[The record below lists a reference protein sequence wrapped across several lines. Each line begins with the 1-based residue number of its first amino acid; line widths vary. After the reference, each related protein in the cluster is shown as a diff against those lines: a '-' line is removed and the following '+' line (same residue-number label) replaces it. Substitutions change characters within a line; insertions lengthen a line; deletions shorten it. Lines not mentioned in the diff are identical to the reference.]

1 MSMMPSIL
9 FFDVFKTAY
18 FPVIEG
24 IVREG
29 FLPIMNATPLTER
42 VREAGLPVSS
52 WGSSLPAEIGNR
64 VRTEVDR
71 ITKGVKAALAEETAH
86 GAFVSP
92 YGAFLP
98 RAGAGLFGQV
108 FAMAA
113 NQVAAV
119 EIFEAVIRQY
129 DLRALVLGCDNNH
142 VQRVLVDLARR
153 RGIPSLQ
160 LAHGIY
166 APVRPRLAGEMS
178 TVYASRVAAFGARAR
193 DVLVGLGNAA
203 ERIVLTGAPLWDE
216 LYGAARRTP
225 RDEARR
231 RLGLEPHRPTVLFC
245 GTYADGSSAFFPSV
259 SRRVAVTYRTLAT
272 AAARGGFQLVVRP
285 HPQELDRVGMPPA
298 DRARLIEGH
307 CRTLASQ
314 MGSDVR
320 IVTDRKIESVCAADV
335 VVTMGCS
342 TMIPEA
348 MILQRPVV
356 TVPFIQQEPPV
367 YTAADGICV
376 ANEASALPE
385 VVQTLLGD
393 TERCAAMVTAQNL
406 ALPALNYGNDGRA
419 SGRVVRAIVEMAA
432 ETRSGGPRAPQRV
445 AGLPALDVLLAAHDF
460 LPNSAGTELYTHDL
474 ARALERRGHHVRVLF
489 PRYRTDGGAA
499 EVQEGLYQGLP
510 VAGLLIGAD
519 AVRLS
524 RNDAI
529 KPVLREYLARRRP
542 DVVHVQ
548 HLMGLSVSFLEVLR
562 DLDIPVVL
570 TVNDFWFLCEQ
581 GHLVHATGA
590 RCTGPDTI
598 DGCVQCLSARVGS
611 IPERELPGVFHY
623 MADRSF
629 QHREALR
636 IPDLVICPSRFL
648 LETFRHYGFEGR
660 RMVHL
665 PQGANLFTPGERRA
679 TAGRP
684 LAIGY
689 LGTIGHRKGLD
700 LLVHAFNEVETDH
713 AELHVH
719 GKIVDEAYFI
729 ETMRAAAPG
738 KPVKYHGPF
747 GPSDLP
753 DILATVD
760 VGVVPSRGENF
771 PFVIREML
779 HAGVPV
785 IGPRVGGIP
794 EIIADGVNGLLF
806 AANDAGDLARA
817 LATVIGAPERVD
829 TLRRGIRPVRS
840 IDEEAYQIERE
851 YVGLLAGRPAERAR
865 EAQTPV
871 DRPTSHEGDGRPH
884 PRRDALGAFRG
895 GDRSERV
902 QPS

>member
-1 MSMMPSIL
+1 MTRSIL

-24 IVREG
+24 VVREG
-29 FLPIMNATPLTER
+29 FLPIMNATPLAER
-42 VREAGLPVSS
+42 VRAAGLPVSS
-52 WGSSLPAEIGNR
+52 WGSSLPAEIGSR
-64 VRTEVDR
+64 VRTEVER
-71 ITKGVKAALAEETAH
+71 LTKGVKAALAQQTAH
-86 GAFVSP
+86 EAFASA

-98 RAGAGLFGQV
+98 RGGASLFGQV

-113 NQVAAV
+113 NQVAAL

-142 VQRVLVDLARR
+142 VERVLVEQARR

-178 TVYASRVAAFGARAR
+178 TVYAGRVAAFGARAK
-193 DVLVGLGNAA
+193 DVLVGLGNAP

-216 LYGAARRTP
+216 LYGPGGRMP
-225 RDEARR
+225 RDEARH
-231 RLGLEPHRPTVLFC
+231 RLGLDPQRPTVLFC

-259 SRRVAVTYRTLAT
+259 SRRVAVTYRTLAA
-272 AAARGGFQLVVRP
+272 AAARGAFQLIVRP
-285 HPQELDRVGMPPA
+285 HPQELDRVAMPPA

-307 CRTLASQ
+307 REALAAET
-314 MGSDVR
+314 GFDVC
-320 IVTDRKIESVCAADV
+320 IVADRKLESVCAADV

-356 TVPFIQQEPPV
+356 TVPFIQQEPAV

-376 ANEASALPE
+376 ADEPAALPE
-385 VVQTLLGD
+385 IVQALLADAG
-393 TERCAAMVTAQNL
+393 RCAAMVAAQNL

-419 SGRVVRAIVEMAA
+419 SERVVRAIVETAVDGRAA
-432 ETRSGGPRAPQRV
+432 GPRPAQRV

-474 ARALERRGHHVRVLF
+474 ARALERRGHHVRVLH
-489 PRYRTDGGAA
+489 PRYLPAGGAA
-499 EVQEGLYQGLP
+499 AVQEGLYQGLP
-510 VAGLLIGAD
+510 VVGLLIGAD

-524 RNDAI
+524 CNDAI
-529 KPVLREYLARRRP
+529 KAVLGEYLGRRRP

-548 HLMGLSVSFLEVLR
+548 HLMGLSVSFLELLR

-570 TVNDFWFLCEQ
+570 TANDFWFLCEQ
-581 GHLVHATGA
+581 GHLVRSTGA
-590 RCTGPDTI
+590 LCAGPDTI
-598 DGCVQCLSARVGS
+598 DGCVQCMSARVG
-611 IPERELPGVFHY
+611 PFPDRELPNVFHY
-623 MADRSF
+623 MADRYYR
-629 QHREALR
+629 HREALR

-648 LETFRHYGFEGR
+648 LETFRRYGFQGR

-665 PQGANLFTPGERRA
+665 PQGANLFTPDARRA
-679 TAGRP
+679 QDGRP

-700 LLVHAFNEVETDH
+700 LLVRAFNEVETDH
-713 AELHVH
+713 VELHVY
-719 GKIVDEAYFI
+719 GKIVDQAYFI
-729 ETMRAAAPG
+729 ETMRGAAPG
-738 KPVKYHGPF
+738 KAVKYHGPF

-785 IGPRVGGIP
+785 IAPRVGGVP

-806 AANDAGDLARA
+806 TGNDAGDLARA
-817 LATVIGAPERVD
+817 LAAVIGAPERVAA
-829 TLRRGIRPVRS
+829 LRRGITPVKS
-840 IDEEAYQIERE
+840 IDEEAYEIERE
-851 YVGLLAGRPAERAR
+851 YVDLLAHRSAERANAVLASI
-865 EAQTPV
+865 EGPG
-871 DRPTSHEGDGRPH
+871 DGSHQGDGRH
-884 PRRDALGAFRG
+884 LRRDALRTPLG
-895 GDRSERV
+895 GDGGQRV